1 MEAAAL
7 AMDATIDNKIGFM
20 TNSEFIGVPFPC
32 DSGSNTKPNNLVD
45 QIMGDV
51 QLTRQTKK
59 MKDSILS
66 SYERDFGQ
74 NPANPIVTPKPGK
87 HHNEF
92 LPNKLSLVKN
102 HPMKPSAHHD
112 YEVEPS
118 IEGAVF
124 VLTKYFFTSI
134 DKEGSNY
141 EEGSRLASIRRLAD
155 FMPQFKAFTEERGWL
170 DVLSTLTLVNK
181 DFHSMITDFKRLLKI
196 DITPLRS
203 PRLNYMQQ
211 EEIPQEHV
219 DMVTSLMIRADL
231 HPGIAVRY
239 ISGEYTGEHRDPKA
253 VINYIHGHVSPQDEA
268 DVLRILTIGT
278 PHKFVWTEPRAN
290 KLKQIEIGNQKSVTA
305 NEDEVRKT
313 MNKEHKFSHILSC
326 QEWVASI
333 SPYCRHNAQGMNLKK
348 GKARLVWDASTIPQE
363 AEWLTVLNRISET
376 DGMPAVSYGTVQKQF
391 MLDILDWRASFPNED
406 IFIPSGIDLTAAF
419 RYPRVHPD
427 LTGAL
432 GFKVQGL
439 YHLATSMVFGHV
451 ESAPSFEPFR
461 RCIEIMSIVE
471 FNNSSKDLEAIH
483 KEYLDML
490 DWDTLLN
497 DHPEPGE
504 LCRSAKCSIIK
515 GVINQEGELIQ
526 SNPRIFVDDALLAS
540 IRRYIKRLIAS
551 VIEAIFNVLGQPN
564 TDIRRNHLS
573 MDKWL
578 EAIINYRN
586 ILLGLSWNTRKL
598 TVGIPGEYLDEL
610 RELIKKTRLLY
621 RKTFTV
627 PELSRIIGKM
637 GRIGQAVNWVYHL
650 MSHLY
655 ASASYALTRNRKHL
669 TTNCKEFQN
678 LLQVVKG
685 KTSFEILGMES
696 DEITQNTVSYAH
708 KKLAQ
713 MPHRSRKEFPIVKT
727 MKAELTL
734 FANLLDDDSIS
745 WESPIA
751 HMVTREAYANS
762 FGDACL
768 YQSGGFSIK
777 LRFIWHLEFPIE
789 IQQRTI
795 LHIKS
800 GPDQIGI
807 NVLEFVAIIINYAAA
822 LTVILQEPPRDDPYP
837 ILLNFADSMSA
848 IKWIRLCTSSPM
860 GRRLGLIFCFLL
872 MESPL
877 GINAEWLPGDENIIA
892 DAISRIKQTKGTNKS
907 FYDYDYS
914 LLKQEYPVLTNCR
927 SFQPSQELLSML
939 WTAILTENTPTL
951 NEVRKLKQNGLGK
964 LSI

>member
-7 AMDATIDNKIGFM
+7 AMDAKIDNKIVFITDSDFRESDNASS
-20 TNSEFIGVPFPC
+20 TNS
-32 DSGSNTKPNNLVD
+32 NNLVD
-45 QIMGDV
+45 QIMGDD
-51 QLTRQTKK
+51 QLMRQTKK

-66 SYERDFGQ
+66 AYERDFNQ

-87 HHNEF
+87 HLHEC
-92 LPNKLSLVKN
+92 LPNKILLVKN
-102 HPMKPSAHHD
+102 HHMKPSVHHD

-134 DKEGSNY
+134 DKEGTNFA
-141 EEGSRLASIRRLAD
+141 EGMRLASIRSLSEVI
-155 FMPQFKAFTEERGWL
+155 PQFTTFAEVQGCL
-170 DVLSTLTLVNK
+170 DVLSTLMLVNK
-181 DFHSMITDFKRLLKI
+181 DFHSMITNFKRLLKI
-196 DITPLRS
+196 DITPLKNIRQ
-203 PRLNYMQQ
+203 NYMQQ
-211 EEIPQEHV
+211 EEIPQNHV

-239 ISGEYTGEHRDPKA
+239 ISGEYTGEHRDLNA
-253 VINYIHGHVSPQDEA
+253 VINYIHGHVSPQDQE
-268 DVLRILTIGT
+268 DVRRILTEGT
-278 PHKFVWTEPRAN
+278 PHKFTWTEPRAN

-333 SPYCRHNAQGMNLKK
+333 SPHCRHNTQGMNLKN
-348 GKARLVWDASTIPQE
+348 GKARLVWDASTVPQE

-376 DGMPAVSYGTVQKQF
+376 NGMPAVTYGTVPKQF
-391 MLDILDWRASFPNED
+391 MLDILNWRASFPNED

-439 YHLATSMVFGHV
+439 YHLATSMVFGHI

-461 RCIEIMSIVE
+461 RSIEVMSIVE
-471 FNNSSKDLEAIH
+471 FNNGSKDLETIH

-490 DWDTLLN
+490 NWDIFLN
-497 DHPEPGE
+497 DHPQPGE
-504 LCRSAKCSIIK
+504 LCRSAKCSIVK
-515 GVINQEGELIQ
+515 GVINQDGELIQ

-540 IRRYIKRLIAS
+540 IRRHIKRLIAS
-551 VIEAIFNVLGQPN
+551 IIEAIFNVMGRPN
-564 TDIRRNHLS
+564 TNVRRNHLS
-573 MDKWL
+573 MEKWS
-578 EAIINYRN
+578 EATINYRN

-598 TVGIPGEYLDEL
+598 TVGIPRDYIDDLS
-610 RELIKKTRLLY
+610 ELIKKSRLIH

-627 PELSRIIGKM
+627 PELSKIIGKM

-655 ASASYALTRNRKHL
+655 ASVSYALTSNRRYL
-669 TTNCKEFQN
+669 TTNCKDFQN
-678 LLQVVKG
+678 LLQVVEG
-685 KTSFEILGMES
+685 KKSFEILGM
-696 DEITQNTVSYAH
+696 DQNIIIPNTVNYAK

-713 MPHRSRKEFPIVKT
+713 MPHHSKKEFPIIKT
-727 MKAELTL
+727 MRAELML
-734 FANLLDDDSIS
+734 FTNLLEDISIS

-762 FGDACL
+762 SGDACL
-768 YQSGGFSIK
+768 HQSGGFSIK
-777 LRFIWHLEFPIE
+777 LRFIWHIEFPIE

-800 GPDQIGI
+800 GPEQIGI

-822 LTVILQEPPRDDPYP
+822 LTIILLEPPTDDPYP
-837 ILLNFADSMSA
+837 ILLNHADNKA
-848 IKWIRLCTSSPM
+848 ATKWIRLCTSSPM
-860 GRRLGLIFCFLL
+860 GRRLALIFCFLL

-877 GINAEWLPGDENIIA
+877 GINAKWLPGDENTIA
-892 DAISRIKQTKGTNKS
+892 DAISRAKQTRHTNNS
-907 FYDYDYS
+907 FYDYS
-914 LLKQEYPVLTNCR
+914 SLKQEYPVLMNCR
-927 SFQPSQELLSML
+927 SFQPSQDLLSML

-951 NEVRKLKQNGLGK
+951 NEVRRLKQNGLGK
-964 LSI
+964 LST